1 MNHRTKRRMG
11 NLMLF
16 LLSLVM
22 FAVVL
27 VRLCY
32 VMLVQGEAWSAQALE
47 LHQRERSIKAAR
59 GEILDASGTVL
70 AANRTVCTISTVY
83 RQVEDPEQVIRV
95 LSEELELPEEDVR
108 KKVEK
113 YSSREI
119 IQTNVD
125 KATGDR
131 IRQYDLAG
139 VKVDEDYKR
148 DYPYGSVASKVLGF
162 TGGDNQGILGLE
174 VEYEE
179 VLKGTDGSIL
189 TITDASG
196 AELDQMEEQRREP
209 VAGKSL
215 QLSLDLNIQLYCQQM
230 AQVVLEEKQA
240 KQVSVIVMNP
250 KNGELYA
257 MVNLPEYDLNHPYEQ
272 TVSAEDGTKQS
283 VTLTD
288 TDALNRMWR
297 NTAINDTYEPG
308 SAFKIITMAAGLD
321 ANAVSMTSQFYCGGS
336 ITVDDRIIHCHKRTG
351 HGAETFV
358 EAAMNSCNPVFI
370 QVGEAIGS
378 SQFYRYLQQFGIL
391 QKTGIDLPGEAG
403 CIMHAP
409 DSIGPVELATISFGQ
424 SFQLTPLRLLTTVC
438 GIINGGHSVTPHFG
452 VRTISADG
460 SEVTEL
466 VQPEQMSILSE
477 DISAQ
482 VREICEKV
490 VSEGSGRNG
499 AVVGYAIG
507 GKTAT
512 SQKLPRGSGK
522 YIASFVGFAPAEDPE
537 VAILLT
543 IDEPVGVYY
552 GGQIA
557 APVVSDIFENILPYL
572 GIEKEVQTEQK

>member
-125 KATGDR
+125 KETGDR
-131 IRQYDLAG
+131 IRLYDLAG

-321 ANAVSMTSQFYCGGS
+321 ADAVSMTSQFYCGGS

-378 SQFYRYLQQFGIL
+378 SHFYRYLQQFGIL

-403 CIMHAP
+403 CIMHVP
-409 DSIGPVELATISFGQ
+409 DAIGPVELATISFGQ

-522 YIASFVGFAPAEDPE
+522 YISSFVGFAPAKDPE

>member
-125 KATGDR
+125 KETGDR
-131 IRQYDLAG
+131 IRLYDLAG

-321 ANAVSMTSQFYCGGS
+321 ADAVSMTSQFYCGGS

-358 EAAMNSCNPVFI
+358 EGAMNSCNPVFI

-378 SQFYRYLQQFGIL
+378 SRFYRYLQQFGIL

>member
-1 MNHRTKRRMG
+1 MNHRTKRRKG

-16 LLSLVM
+16 LLSLVLLL
-22 FAVVL
+22 VVL
-27 VRLCY
+27 VRLGY
-32 VMLVQGEAWSAQALE
+32 VMLVQGDVWSAQALE

-70 AANRTVCTISTVY
+70 AANRTVCTISVVH
-83 RQVEDPEQVIRV
+83 RQLEDPEEVIQV
-95 LSEELELPEEDVR
+95 LSEELELSTDDVR

-119 IQTNVD
+119 IRTNVD
-125 KATGDR
+125 KETGDR
-131 IRQYDLAG
+131 IRLYDLAG

-148 DYPYGSVASKVLGF
+148 YYPYGSVASKVLGF

-174 VEYEE
+174 VEYEDI
-179 VLKGTDGSIL
+179 LKGTDGSIL

-240 KQVSVIVMNP
+240 KQVSVIAMNP

-272 TVSAEDGTKQS
+272 VIQNEDGSEQTR
-283 VTLTD
+283 TLTD
-288 TDALNRMWR
+288 ADALNRMWR

-321 ANAVSMTSQFYCGGS
+321 ADVVSMASQFYCGGS

-358 EAAMNSCNPVFI
+358 EGAMNSCNPVFI
-370 QVGEAIGS
+370 QVGEAIGNS
-378 SQFYRYLQQFGIL
+378 RFYSYLEQFGIL
-391 QKTGIDLPGEAG
+391 KKTGIDLPGEAG

-409 DSIGPVELATISFGQ
+409 DAIGPVELATISFGQ

-460 SEVTEL
+460 TEVTEL
-466 VQPEQMSILSE
+466 VQAEQTQIVSA
-477 DISAQ
+477 DISAK

-490 VSEGSGRNG
+490 VSEGSGKNG
-499 AVVGYAIG
+499 AVAGYAIG

-512 SQKLPRGSGK
+512 SQKLPRSAAK

-537 VAILLT
+537 IAILLT

-557 APVVSDIFENILPYL
+557 APVVAQIFENVLPYL
-572 GIEKEVQTEQK
+572 GIEKTETAETK

>member
-32 VMLVQGEAWSAQALE
+32 VMLVQGEVWSAQALE

-108 KKVEK
+108 KRVEK

-125 KATGDR
+125 KETGDR
-131 IRQYDLAG
+131 IRLYDLAG

-321 ANAVSMTSQFYCGGS
+321 ADAVSMTSQFYCGGS

-378 SQFYRYLQQFGIL
+378 SRFYRYLQQFGIL

-522 YIASFVGFAPAEDPE
+522 YIASFVGFAPAENPE